1 MIRRLLGLVALLWV
15 GGFALFLLTLPA
27 PLDTAH
33 TDAIVV
39 LTGGSGRIDRGLAL
53 LRDHAAERMLISG
66 VAPEVRPIELAVQY
80 RQAPALFRCCI
91 DLGHEA
97 IDTRSNAQET
107 AAWVR
112 RHGYRTVRL
121 VTSDW
126 HLARARLELEHAL
139 ADDAADA
146 GAAAVAVRGDG
157 VPSSPRYGILIA
169 EYNKLILRR
178 AALLFGIG
186 A

>member
-1 MIRRLLGLVALLWV
+1 MIRRLIGLLAILWV
-15 GGFALFLLTLPA
+15 GGFGVFLLTLPA
-27 PLDTAH
+27 PLEPVH

-39 LTGGSGRIDRGLAL
+39 LTGGPGRIDRGLAL
-53 LRDHAAERMLISG
+53 LRDHVAGRMLISG
-66 VAPEVRPIELAVQY
+66 VAPAVRPIELAVEY

-97 IDTRSNAQET
+97 VDTRSNALET

-139 ADDAADA
+139 AD
-146 GAAAVAVRGDG
+146 GKGRAVAVRGDG
-157 VPSSPRYGILIA
+157 VPSSPRYGILLA
-169 EYNKLILRR
+169 EYNKLLLRR
-178 AALLFGIG
+178 MALLLGV
-186 A
+186 AA

>member
-1 MIRRLLGLVALLWV
+1 MIRRVLGLAALLWI

-27 PLDTAH
+27 PLEAVH

-39 LTGGSGRIDRGLAL
+39 LTGGPGRIDRGLAL

-66 VAPEVRPIELAVQY
+66 VAPEVRPIELAVEY
-80 RQAPALFRCCI
+80 RSSPALFRCCV

-97 IDTRSNAQET
+97 IDTMSNARET
-107 AAWVR
+107 VAWVR
-112 RHGYRTVRL
+112 RHGYRTLRL

-139 ADDAADA
+139 SDD
-146 GAAAVAVRGDG
+146 GGNSVTVRGDG
-157 VPSSPRYGILIA
+157 VPSSPRYGLLLA
-169 EYNKLILRR
+169 EYNKLLLRR
-178 AALLFGIG
+178 AAILVGI
-186 A
+186 AR